1 MLDKNVILN
10 GKAVI
15 VTGAAGFIGCN
26 LCKKLLKDYNC
37 SELVG
42 LDSITDYYDVNIKH
56 ERLKEIEALAT
67 STGKKWTFIKANLAD
82 KAAIDSLFEKYHFAV
97 VVNLAAQA
105 GVRYS
110 ITNPDAY
117 IQSNLIGFYNILEAC
132 RHNEV
137 EHLVYASSSSVYGS
151 NKKIPYSTDDKV
163 DNPVSLYAATKKSN
177 ELMAHAY
184 SKLYNIPSTGLR
196 FFTVYGPAGRPD
208 MAYFGFTNK
217 LKAGKTI
224 QIFNYGKCKRDFTF
238 VDDIV
243 EGVVRVMQHAPEKQN
258 GEDGL
263 PLPPYM
269 VYNIGNNHPENLL
282 DFVTIL
288 QEELVRAKVLPTDYD
303 FEAHKELV
311 PMQPGDVPVTYADTT
326 ALEQNFG
333 FKPATPLR
341 EGLRIFAEWY
351 AEYSDK
357 INRHSGMAKT
367 ARPEYRIPL

>member
-1 MLDKNVILN
+1 MLEYNVNLNHKSIL
-10 GKAVI
+10 

-26 LCKKLLKDYNC
+26 LVKRLMADFPESKI
-37 SELVG
+37 VG
-42 LDSITDYYDVNIKH
+42 IDSITDYYDVN
-56 ERLKEIEALAT
+56 LKYSRIDELNAKCLEMPNSDAFV
-67 STGKKWTFIKANLAD
+67 FIKGNIAD
-82 KAAIDSLFEKYHFAV
+82 KATIEELFTKYKPQV

-117 IQSNLIGFYNILEAC
+117 VESNLIGFYNILEAC
-132 RHNEV
+132 RHHEV

-151 NKKIPYSTDDKV
+151 NKKVPYSTDDKV

-177 ELMAHAY
+177 ELLAHVY

-208 MAYFGFTNK
+208 MAYFGFTDK
-217 LKAGKTI
+217 LVKGETI
-224 QIFNYGKCKRDFTF
+224 KIFNYGNCKRDFTY

-243 EGVVRVMQHAPEKQN
+243 EGVVRVMQHAPERQN

-263 PLPPYM
+263 PIPPYK
-269 VYNIGNNHPENLL
+269 VYNIGNNSPENLL

-288 QEELVRAKVLPTDYD
+288 QEELVRAGVLPEDYD

-311 PMQPGDVPVTYADTT
+311 AMQPGDVPVTYADTT
-326 ALEQNFG
+326 PLEEDFG
-333 FKPATPLR
+333 FKPSTSLR
-341 EGLRIFAEWY
+341 TGLRRFAEWY
-351 AEYSDK
+351 ASVY
-357 INRHSGMAKT
+357 
-367 ARPEYRIPL
+367 